1 MAKDAKDARRSAGD
15 DDNADSPRDRGHSTA
30 PDAREAREA
39 ADAGGGREK
48 YRDGDDARG
57 VAGPEVRDSVG
68 SDSRAE
74 ARGDAREN
82 VGRHA
87 RGTDTDPKGP
97 EFNDKTKHRSDRP
110 DAFDADL
117 ERDNHRGREASSMG
131 DLAEDTRSGAAGMP
145 FVQDSPVSDDD
156 RHGWRSHAR
165 KGQAESPVEL
175 THNEPRK
182 KVQGHGR
189 HDDK

>member
-1 MAKDAKDARRSAGD
+1 MAKDAKDARRSAGN
-15 DDNADSPRDRGHSTA
+15 DDNADSPRDGGRSTA
-30 PDAREAREA
+30 PDARE
-39 ADAGGGREK
+39 
-48 YRDGDDARG
+48 
-57 VAGPEVRDSVG
+57 
-68 SDSRAE
+68 
-74 ARGDAREN
+74 N
-82 VGRHA
+82 VGRNA

-110 DAFDADL
+110 DAFDDDL
-117 ERDNHRGREASSMG
+117 ERDNHRGREASGMS
-131 DLAEDTRSGAAGMP
+131 DLAADTRSGAAGMP